1 MGRRDDSNLT
11 MGESKSI
18 AVIIPAYNAEHY
30 LAAAIDS
37 VVAQTLPAAQII
49 VVDDGSTDTTAR
61 IAGNYSD
68 AVWLIRQ
75 PNAGV
80 SVARNRGAAEAKADW
95 LLFLDADDLL
105 RSDALERFAKRAME
119 GAFGVIYGQS
129 EYFTEGANARRLHGK
144 SVAEG
149 RVPAAAMANFWKSAL
164 STPGAA
170 MVRADL
176 FASVGGFRSEFNT
189 AADRDFWLRTG
200 ALTEFGYVDGVVIEK
215 REHDTNMSGDRSRAR
230 QQGAQVQF
238 SFLQWC
244 DERGLSP
251 PPITVNEIVD
261 RNLERS
267 LMERSLDAA
276 VWLCDEADRR
286 KVSSDIVR
294 RARRLLGMPAFARE
308 LELRVRAFISR

>member
-1 MGRRDDSNLT
+1 MTGSN
-11 MGESKSI
+11 SI
-18 AVIIPAYNAEHY
+18 AIIVPAYNAAPY
-30 LAAAIDS
+30 LSAAIDS
-37 VVAQTLPAAQII
+37 ALAQSLSAAQII
-49 VVDDGSTDTTAR
+49 VVDDGSKDATAQ
-61 IAGNYSD
+61 IAGNYGD

-105 RSDALERFAKRAME
+105 RSDALERLTKRAME
-119 GAFGVIYGQS
+119 GKFGVVYGQS
-129 EYFTEGANARRLHGK
+129 EYFTEDTDARRLHGK

-149 RVPAAAMANFWKSAL
+149 RVPTAAMANFWKSAL
-164 STPGAA
+164 ATPGAA

-200 ALTEFGYVDGVVIEK
+200 ALAEFGYVESAVIEK

-244 DERGLSP
+244 NERGLP
-251 PPITVNEIVD
+251 PLPITVNEIVD

-267 LMERSLDAA
+267 LMERSLGAA
-276 VWLCDEADRR
+276 AWLCDEADRR
-286 KVSSDIVR
+286 NVSSDIVR

-308 LELRVRAFISR
+308 LELRVRALISR